1 MKRWTE
7 EEEKYLLYLSDER
20 NDEGEKFP
28 PTIITIIFNDHFRRT
43 HDYEPRTHGAVQG
56 KLRELLKIRDAR
68 KKASGITVKQKKPKA
83 SIETKAGIEIEKK
96 EKVKKMEKRKRKTNT
111 RGPEKNS
118 GMGWT
123 PADDSYLVKNFT
135 AHAEDREKVAVK
147 LGRSVKACSG
157 RLARLRNAGRIGR
170 YMPEIA
176 RQNQVIDH
184 KHEIVVDKQ
193 DDMMPIT
200 FFGFMTLW
208 WRNRRRNKRAIKR
221 LKLQRRLERLSK

>member
-96 EKVKKMEKRKRKTNT
+96 EKVKKMEKRKRK
-111 RGPEKNS
+111 
-118 GMGWT
+118 
-123 PADDSYLVKNFT
+123 
-135 AHAEDREKVAVK
+135 
-147 LGRSVKACSG
+147 
-157 RLARLRNAGRIGR
+157 
-170 YMPEIA
+170 
-176 RQNQVIDH
+176 
-184 KHEIVVDKQ
+184 
-193 DDMMPIT
+193 
-200 FFGFMTLW
+200 
-208 WRNRRRNKRAIKR
+208 
-221 LKLQRRLERLSK
+221 